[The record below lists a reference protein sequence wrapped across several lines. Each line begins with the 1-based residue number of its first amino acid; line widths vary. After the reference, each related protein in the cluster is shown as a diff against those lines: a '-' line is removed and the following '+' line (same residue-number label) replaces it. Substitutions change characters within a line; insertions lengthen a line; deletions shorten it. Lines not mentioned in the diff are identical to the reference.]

1 MSQTQ
6 TYNDCDCVGNCDCEY
21 EYEYGEW
28 GEWCEYSE
36 EEEGFEYEYEK
47 EKEQPKRSKS
57 AYNHFCAS
65 NREQLKYENPDMKN
79 PDIIRQLGINWSEIK
94 KKPEE
99 LAVYQELALHDKDR
113 YQQEMWMF
121 MMEDEPEVV
130 PVVVE
135 DEPVAPPD
143 APEVVPEVVP
153 VVVEDEPVAPP
164 DAPEVVPD
172 KKIPKRGFTLYCKEN
187 RSRLKEENVG
197 VKASDISAMLSQG
210 WSDVSKDKKNEFH
223 VRYNNNK

>member
-36 EEEGFEYEYEK
+36 EEEGFEYEY

-99 LAVYQELALHDKDR
+99 LAVYQELALHDKVR
-113 YQQEMWMF
+113 
-121 MMEDEPEVV
+121 PE
-130 PVVVE
+130 VVE
-135 DEPVAPPD
+135 DE
-143 APEVVPEVVP
+143 VV
-153 VVVEDEPVAPP
+153 P

-197 VKASDISAMLSQG
+197 VKASDISAMLSHG